1 MKMIRQ
7 ARKEDAEAIVEL
19 FRTILIDTEHP
30 IMNDFP
36 WEALKPP
43 LVEAALREDYIQS
56 YHNALVKEINGEI
69 ADFCF
74 SYDGQLIEKGI
85 EPLGIVLKNYSLP
98 DFRTLLK
105 EESFAGEWYLD
116 SLVTKPS
123 FRGQGV
129 GKALLNGTYDLAR
142 KSGFSKVG
150 LNVDQSNPRA
160 LKLYRNQGFEKVG
173 EVKLGDHMYDHMQ
186 KSVI

>member
-56 YHNALVKEINGEI
+56 YHNALVKEING
-69 ADFCF
+69 
-74 SYDGQLIEKGI
+74 
-85 EPLGIVLKNYSLP
+85 
-98 DFRTLLK
+98 
-105 EESFAGEWYLD
+105 
-116 SLVTKPS
+116 
-123 FRGQGV
+123 
-129 GKALLNGTYDLAR
+129 
-142 KSGFSKVG
+142 
-150 LNVDQSNPRA
+150 
-160 LKLYRNQGFEKVG
+160 
-173 EVKLGDHMYDHMQ
+173 
-186 KSVI
+186 